1 MAELERFCGQLSL
14 ENAPSKK
21 VSQHASPAERN
32 AVINEYRQQ
41 YPDASV
47 RQMCQMLG
55 VSRSWL
61 YEKPVA
67 SEPTEED
74 TALRDAIEKLCLA
87 FPGYGYRRVTAQLHR
102 DGWTANHKRVLAVM
116 QNESLLCRLQRAF
129 RPPSAGS
136 TKTAYPNLTQ
146 HLVAERLDQVW
157 VVDMTYIRFAAE
169 SSCIWAC
176 VLDAFSRRVIG
187 WHLAKDIDTRLT
199 LAALDQAIAA
209 RRPRAGLIHHSDRGV
224 QYASGE
230 YVARLME
237 IGASPSMSKAGCPY
251 DNAKAESFFKT
262 LKERRG
268 CTSANTTTLRKR
280 GLTSARSWTTCTTSS
295 DFIPASAICRR
306 WSSRRT

>member
-1 MAELERFCGQLSL
+1 M
-14 ENAPSKK
+14 
-21 VSQHASPAERN
+21 
-32 AVINEYRQQ
+32 INEYRQQ

-47 RQMCQMLG
+47 RQMCQTLG

-102 DGWTANHKRVLAVM
+102 DGWGVNHKRVLAVM

-157 VVDMTYIRFAAE
+157 VVDMTYIRLPQGFVYL
-169 SSCIWAC
+169 AC

-199 LAALDQAIAA
+199 LMALNQAIAA
-209 RRPRAGLIHHSDRGV
+209 RRPCPGLIHHSDRGV

-230 YVARLME
+230 YVARLTE
-237 IGASPSMSKAGCPY
+237 IGACPSMSKAGCPY

-262 LKERRG
+262 LKKEEVYLSFYKNLEEARANL
-268 CTSANTTTLRKR
+268 SAFLDDVYNIKR
-280 GLTSARSWTTCTTSS
+280 LHSSLGYLPPTEFEAQLTKPTC
-295 DFIPASAICRR
+295 ASK
-306 WSSRRT
+306 S